1 MSAKVQ
7 IPDILRAIETLAEP
21 TVLRWNRLEGRPRS
35 PDFQRAMRAEVR
47 DAMWMLCRQWQL
59 GEFEGE
65 DCGSPVK
72 ARLHMRHT
80 PLTDYAPQ
88 EDAATPIDVRQPLEP
103 QAERRTIALDAG
115 TQAVALDIR
124 LALGRRWLAMIAA
137 DPALAGY
144 RDAYIGRFQVDPPD
158 FTVRKDGQLEAH
170 REAAQMFAAAAGRC
184 LDGGKLLAHLRIG
197 AASDGLPGLSPG
209 DPVALALDALGPKLI
224 AWYAR
229 VFDQPKAAEAWR
241 PDRLEY
247 AFRVDAAT
255 RPDAA
260 QFQADEHH
268 LGHIDWHSFDIAAAE
283 PSGAPPQA
291 GVTSTL
297 LPTPI
302 QFDGMPNTRWWRFED
317 GRVNFGD
324 VKTDRVDLGRMLLV
338 EFGLVYANDWFL
350 IPAETPVGSV
360 SDVRG
365 LTVTNTF
372 GERIWIEA
380 AGHGAGHGWRGW
392 RMFAMSPAV
401 AGGITT
407 EDDGL
412 LLPPSAVRIL
422 EGPPLEEVLLAR
434 DEMSNLVWGV
444 ERVVPLPHGEGKAGA
459 ETSAEMLAYQK
470 RWFPVASPV
479 VRQADLR
486 YELMNAVPEH
496 WIPFAPTHVPGQQ
509 RAIRLQRAVMLR
521 AIDGDPLGP
530 QKIRPRTSLLRE
542 GIDAAQPY
550 FLFEEEVPR
559 AGARVT
565 QAFRRTRA
573 RDGRVI
579 TWLAAQKR
587 TGRGESSSGLAFD
600 RILPSA

>member
-1 MSAKVQ
+1 MSARIQ
-7 IPDILRAIETLAEP
+7 IADIVAAMGELANP
-21 TVLRWNRLEGRPRS
+21 TVLRWNRLEGRPRNA
-35 PDFQRAMRAEVR
+35 DFQRAMRAEVR

-72 ARLHMRHT
+72 ARLHMRRT
-80 PLTDYAPQ
+80 PLSDYALHDTAPV
-88 EDAATPIDVRQPLEP
+88 PIDAGEPLEP
-103 QAERRTIALDAG
+103 RAERLAIALNAG
-115 TQAVALDIR
+115 TQAISLDIR
-124 LALGRRWLAMIAA
+124 LALGRRWLAMIGA
-137 DPALAGY
+137 DPNLAVHRQTY
-144 RDAYIGRFQVDPPD
+144 IRDFAVDPPNLES
-158 FTVRKDGQLEAH
+158 RQEGLLEAH
-170 REAAQMFAAAAGRC
+170 AEAAQMFAAAGGRC
-184 LDGGKLLAHLRIG
+184 LDGGKLLAHLRHRP
-197 AASDGLPGLSPG
+197 ASEGLLGLSPG
-209 DPVALALDALGPKLI
+209 ETLALDALGRKLI
-224 AWYAR
+224 EWYAR
-229 VFDQPKAAEAWR
+229 VFDQPEAAEAWR

-247 AFRVDAAT
+247 AFSVDAAA

-260 QFQADEHH
+260 RFTADEHH
-268 LGHIDWHSFDIAAAE
+268 LGHIDWHSFDTAAA
-283 PSGAPPQA
+283 PASGATPQP

-302 QFDGMPNTRWWRFED
+302 QFDGMPHTRWWRFED

-324 VKTDRVDLGRMLLV
+324 VTMDRVDLGRMLLV

-350 IPAETPVGSV
+350 IPVETPVGSV

-365 LTVTNTF
+365 LAVTNTF
-372 GERIWIEA
+372 GERTWIEA
-380 AGHGAGHGWRGW
+380 AGRGATHGWARW
-392 RMFAMSPAV
+392 RMFGLSPAV
-401 AGGITT
+401 AGGVAAA
-407 EDDGL
+407 EDGL
-412 LLPPSAVRIL
+412 LLPPAAAKIL

-444 ERVVPLPHGEGKAGA
+444 ERVVPLPHGEGRPGA

-470 RWFPVASPV
+470 RWFVEAPPVA
-479 VRQADLR
+479 RQAELR

-496 WIPFAPTHVPGQQ
+496 WIPFVPTHVPGQQ
-509 RAIRLQRAVMLR
+509 RAIRLQRAVFLR

-542 GIDAAQPY
+542 GIGAARPY

-565 QAFRRTRA
+565 KAFRRTRA
-573 RDGRVI
+573 PGGRVL

-600 RILPSA
+600 RILPSR

>member
-1 MSAKVQ
+1 MSAKIQ
-7 IPDILRAIETLAEP
+7 IPDIVRAIAALAEP

-47 DAMWMLCRQWQL
+47 DALWMLCRQWQL

-72 ARLHMRHT
+72 ARLHTRHT
-80 PLTDYAPQ
+80 PLTDYAPR
-88 EDAATPIDVRQPLEP
+88 DNASTPIDVGQPLEP
-103 QAERRTIALDAG
+103 RAERRTLVLEAG
-115 TQAVALDIR
+115 AQAVALDIR
-124 LALGRRWLAMIAA
+124 LAVGRRWLTMIAA
-137 DPALAGY
+137 DATLAGY
-144 RDAYIGRFQVDPPD
+144 RDTYIRSFAVDPPD
-158 FTVRKDGQLEAH
+158 FASRHDGLLEAH

-184 LDGGKLLAHLRIG
+184 LDGGKLLAHLRTRT
-197 AASDGLPGLSPG
+197 ASDGVPGVLPG
-209 DPVALALDALGPKLI
+209 DAFALDVLGPKLI
-224 AWYAR
+224 EWYAR
-229 VFDQPKAAEAWR
+229 MFDQPQPAEAWR
-241 PDRLEY
+241 ADRLEY
-247 AFRVDAAT
+247 AFRVDAAS

-260 QFQADEHH
+260 QFRADEHH
-268 LGHIDWHSFDIAAAE
+268 LGHIDWHSFDIAAADVS
-283 PSGAPPQA
+283 PAPPQP

-350 IPAETPVGSV
+350 IPVQTPVGSI
-360 SDVRG
+360 SDVLG
-365 LTVTNTF
+365 LAVSNTF

-380 AGHGAGHGWRGW
+380 AGRGAAHGWRGW

-407 EDDGL
+407 EDNGL
-412 LLPPSAVRIL
+412 LLPPSAVKIL
-422 EGPPLEEVLLAR
+422 EGPPLEEILLAR

-470 RWFPVASPV
+470 RWFPEAPPV

-486 YELMNAVPEH
+486 YELMNSVPEH
-496 WIPFAPTHVPGQQ
+496 WIPFVPTHVPGQE
-509 RAIRLQRAVMLR
+509 RAIRLQRGVMLR
-521 AIDGDPLGP
+521 AIDGDPMGP

-542 GIDAAQPY
+542 GIDAALPY

-573 RDGRVI
+573 GDGRVI
-579 TWLAAQKR
+579 TWLATQKR

-600 RILPSA
+600 LISPSA

>member
-1 MSAKVQ
+1 MSAKIQ
-7 IPDILRAIETLAEP
+7 IPDIVRAIGELAEP

-35 PDFQRAMRAEVR
+35 TDFQRAMHAEVR

-72 ARLHMRHT
+72 ARLHMRHSL
-80 PLTDYAPQ
+80 LTDYAPQ
-88 EDAATPIDVRQPLEP
+88 DAAMTPIDVRQPLEP
-103 QAERRTIALDAG
+103 RAERRAIALDAG
-115 TQAVALDIR
+115 AQAVALDIR
-124 LALGRRWLAMIAA
+124 LAIGRRWLAMISA
-137 DPALAGY
+137 DITLAGY
-144 RDAYIGRFQVDPPD
+144 RTAYIRHFPVDPPELGS
-158 FTVRKDGQLEAH
+158 RQHGLLEAH

-184 LDGGKLLAHLRIG
+184 LDGGKLLTHLSSRT
-197 AASDGLPGLSPG
+197 ASDGLPGLSAG
-209 DPVALALDALGPKLI
+209 DQRALDALGPKLI
-224 AWYAR
+224 DWYAR
-229 VFDQPKAAEAWR
+229 VFDQPGAAEAWR

-247 AFRVDAAT
+247 AFRVNAAA

-260 QFQADEHH
+260 QFKADEHH
-268 LGHIDWHSFDIAAAE
+268 LGHIDWHSFDAAAAE
-283 PSGAPPQA
+283 PSDAPPQP

-350 IPAETPVGSV
+350 IPIETPVGSI

-380 AGHGAGHGWRGW
+380 AGHGTGHGWRGW
-392 RMFAMSPAV
+392 QMFTMSPAV

-412 LLPPSAVRIL
+412 LLPPSAVKIL

-470 RWFPVASPV
+470 RWFPAAPPI

-486 YELMNAVPEH
+486 YELMSSVPEH
-496 WIPFAPTHVPGQQ
+496 WIPFVPTHTPDQE

-530 QKIRPRTSLLRE
+530 QKVLPRTSLLRE

-559 AGARVT
+559 AGTRVT
-565 QAFRRTRA
+565 KAFRRTRA

-579 TWLAAQKR
+579 TWLATQKR

-600 RILPSA
+600 RILPSP